1 MMPPPYSPPSNVSYE
16 NFNKKPE
23 VQEVNDNDDDDGD
36 ASEDSE
42 EQEDEEEEVAE
53 NNVKGE
59 INKMYTNKDCVP
71 YVNNLC
77 LDVNVYPK

>member
-1 MMPPPYSPPSNVSYE
+1 MMPPPYSPPSNMSYE

-23 VQEVNDNDDDDGD
+23 VQEVDDDNDDDS
-36 ASEDSE
+36 SEDSE
-42 EQEDEEEEVAE
+42 EQEDDEKEVVE
-53 NNVKGE
+53 DNMKGE